1 MKKALLVLDILRIA
15 AVGIA
20 FFFGYQIGFSGETYD
35 PLSQIHFMV
44 PILIPAVAG
53 TSGLE
58 GLLFSRQSAEGKGFE
73 TGSNYQKQSAFA
85 MLSLTAAAF
94 LVYFAQWGLFAELT
108 VLFVFCLFLLLSG
121 INHAMDAVKN
131 RNYRWQN
138 INRPFITLLMLMG
151 LVYPVIQAL

>member
-15 AVGIA
+15 AVGVA
-20 FFFGYQIGFSGETYD
+20 FFFGYEIGFSGEVYD

-58 GLLFSRQSAEGKGFE
+58 GLLFSKQSAEEKGFE

-85 MLSLTAAAF
+85 MLSVTAVAL
-94 LVYFAQWGLFAELT
+94 LVYFANWGLFAELT
-108 VLFVFCLFLLLSG
+108 ILFVFFLFFILSG
-121 INHAMDAVKN
+121 INHAIDAVKN

-138 INRPFITLLMLMG
+138 INRPIITLLMVLG